1 MPVKLVMT
9 SATRSPLAMGSGGT
23 SVFQA
28 TPLIDQMYFDI
39 SPVRSMLWTRS
50 GRRGASGSS
59 ARSRLSNSIV
69 IAGAAAGAWAGTRAI
84 AALPALSTMPV
95 RLRSPSTV
103 ASSG

>member
-1 MPVKLVMT
+1 MT
-9 SATRSPLAMGSGGT
+9 SATRSPLAIGKGGT
-23 SVFQA
+23 CGFQA

-50 GRRGASGSS
+50 GLRGVSGAA

-69 IAGAAAGAWAGTRAI
+69 IAGATVGACAGMRAI
-84 AALPALSTMPV
+84 GALPAASTMPV
-95 RLRSPSTV
+95 RSRSPSTV